1 MGNRSSTTMDR
12 AAELQ
17 KLFGRIDAL
26 VEKDDSLSMDE
37 LKAVFGEHAD
47 EFIKYCDGQG
57 EAGAVDAKLTFEEF
71 KTGILA
77 DTKDMSDDDFKTNW
91 IERMTGCVEAAE
103 AAKPAAEEAAPEEA
117 AAEEAAP
124 AAEEEAAPPAEEEE
138 AAAE

>member
-1 MGNRSSTTMDR
+1 MG
-12 AAELQ
+12 
-17 KLFGRIDAL
+17 IDAL

-57 EAGAVDAKLTFEEF
+57 EGGNVDAKLTFEEF

-77 DTKDMSDDDFKTNW
+77 DTKEMSDDDFKTNW

-124 AAEEEAAPPAEEEE
+124 AAEEEAAPAAEEEAAPAAEEEAAHAAEEE
-138 AAAE
+138 AAA